1 MSLII
6 KGMRLPK
13 HADVNGEKDTAY
25 KCLILA
31 HSDNSVELVIDT
43 AFASPYDNGHNIQ
56 RYPLSE
62 IPTPHGRLIDADKL
76 TKNMRN
82 YYPSIDHLCCS
93 QHVVTKRDID
103 NAPTVIEAE
112 VSE

>member
-6 KGMRLPK
+6 KGMSLPK

-25 KCLILA
+25 KCLILV

-56 RYPLSE
+56 RYPLTE
-62 IPTPHGRLIDADKL
+62 IPTPHGDLVDRDDLIDEINRV
-76 TKNMRN
+76 TFVMRYDYDVAYN
-82 YYPSIDHLCCS
+82 I
-93 QHVVTKRDID
+93 VTDAETI
-103 NAPTVIEAE
+103 IEAE

>member
-6 KGMRLPK
+6 KGMSLPK
-13 HADVNGEKDTAY
+13 HADVSGEKDTAY

-56 RYPLSE
+56 RYPLTE
-62 IPTPHGRLIDADKL
+62 IPTPHGRLIDADEIEKCVHEWYDVGEYVFAD
-76 TKNMRN
+76 TIRN
-82 YYPSIDHLCCS
+82 ADTI
-93 QHVVTKRDID
+93 
-103 NAPTVIEAE
+103 IEAE
-112 VSE
+112 VSEE

>member
-6 KGMRLPK
+6 KGLRLPK

-62 IPTPHGRLIDADKL
+62 IPTPHGRLIDAEKL
-76 TKNMRN
+76 KCPLSWQGEIVRATVRE
-82 YYPSIDHLCCS
+82 
-93 QHVVTKRDID
+93 
-103 NAPTVIEAE
+103 APTIIEAE